1 MTVKELNLPKNESLE
16 DFIKRDQIKQQLR
29 ENVKVWTEQYCDAIT
44 ENYKEYHIRSLTRNS
59 SLERPDLSDYAKQQ
73 LAEIEDG
80 TANLMKFRVEI
91 GRKYL
96 KVIQRDERNGE
107 YRDGSVHAFVER
119 STGNVYKAAS
129 WKAPAKHVRYNLL
142 DDNSRNVMFVNL
154 DWAGGYLYMR

>member
-1 MTVKELNLPKNESLE
+1 MVATKSTAAEVYNYTLELCDKLA
-16 DFIKRDQIKQQLR
+16 
-29 ENVKVWTEQYCDAIT
+29 EQ
-44 ENYKEYHIRSLTRNS
+44 YKEYHIRSLTRNTT
-59 SLERPDLSDYAKQQ
+59 LERPDLSDYAKQQ

-96 KVIQRDERNGE
+96 KIIQRDERNGE

-142 DDNSRNVMFVNL
+142 DDKSRNVMFVNL